1 MTIAAGFL
9 CRDGIVLCADTE
21 QQAWA
26 MKLHGSK
33 MGDFECANG
42 DKVCYAYAG
51 NTAFALSAVQKCQNR
66 LQSTRITNTIVE
78 IESILDREYRR
89 NVLKH
94 PDHATDGTLPYHL
107 LLALW
112 KRDDKKAKLYV
123 TAQTSIHQSQ
133 NYECIGIGDSLG
145 HYLIRPMFNRGMKDR
160 EALNMAAYALA
171 MVKDYVPG
179 CGGLSVFKILK
190 DDGRIGTVTS
200 AFDGTFDLIEK
211 YAKSY
216 DYMARRFLMMMVD
229 PTLED
234 EHFEMNVQMYLNSD
248 MMRSR
253 REWSTAFNDRLQGFI
268 ESNLHLDLT
277 SSEARRLFLELS
289 MGLTP
294 SPPPSPEPPEGAS
307 EP

>member
-33 MGDFECANG
+33 MGDFECATG

-51 NTAFALSAVQKCQNR
+51 NTAFALSAVQKCEKR
-66 LQSTRITNTIVE
+66 LQSTEITNVFAE

-94 PDHATDGTLPYHL
+94 PDHATDGNLPYHL
-107 LLALW
+107 LLAIW
-112 KRDDKKAKLYV
+112 KRDEKKAKLYV
-123 TAQTSIHQSQ
+123 TAQTSIHQST

-145 HYLIRPMFNRGMKDR
+145 HYLIRPMFNLGMKDR
-160 EALNMAAYALA
+160 EAMNMAAYALA

-190 DDGRIGTVTS
+190 DDGRIGTIAS
-200 AFDGTFDLIEK
+200 GFKNGTFDLIEK
-211 YAKSY
+211 YAKTY
-216 DYMARRFLMMMVD
+216 DYLARRFLMMMVD
-229 PTLED
+229 PALED
-234 EHFEMNVQMYLNSD
+234 EHFEMNVQTSLSGD

-253 REWSTAFNDRLQGFI
+253 REWSAAFNDRLQGFI
-268 ESNLHLDLT
+268 DANPHLKLT
-277 SSEARRLFLELS
+277 AIEAKRLFLELS
-289 MGLTP
+289 MGL
-294 SPPPSPEPPEGAS
+294 SPAP
-307 EP
+307 